1 MQVGDTVR
9 LIPLGLPLG
18 QRPPRIGIV
27 LKHWVSVGREY
38 ARVATTDGMINVYEA
53 RRLEVICK

>member
-9 LIPLGLPLG
+9 LIPLS
-18 QRPPRIGIV
+18 QRPARIGIV
-27 LKHWVSVGREY
+27 LKRWVSVGREY